1 MSAINSSADIGSAPV
16 ETIHVQSKKGRDYD
30 AKHPSADGNSNGSS
44 VSPIEVPKGL
54 PASGQ
59 EILEVDKKQR
69 GWFDFIKT
77 PQFWIVLALGQVL
90 SLCDTGTNTFTTELA
105 LVPWS
110 IPTLQ
115 NEFNYILMTLVYTTF
130 TIYKY
135 GFKNF
140 FKLLWKDGW
149 RYILLSFM
157 DVEGNFFT
165 VLAYRYTTILSAQ
178 LIEFW
183 AIVVVVIISFV
194 FLHVR
199 YHITQYMG
207 IIVCIGGMGIL
218 IASDHITGA
227 NGGTALDAVK
237 GDLFALAGATCY
249 GLSNVFEEFLVS
261 KRPMYEVIGMLGM
274 FGIIINGIT
283 MAAFD
288 RGSFSSSVW
297 EPKVGGYLT
306 GYTLILFLF
315 YTLVPVMFRLSSAAF
330 FNISLLTGNFW
341 GTAIGVS
348 VFGDHIHWMYPIAF
362 VLIIIGLVVY
372 FISESFLG
380 ESRKPWLGENQE
392 GGIVGLGTARR
403 RAEMPSVIV

>member
-1 MSAINSSADIGSAPV
+1 
-16 ETIHVQSKKGRDYD
+16 
-30 AKHPSADGNSNGSS
+30 
-44 VSPIEVPKGL
+44 
-54 PASGQ
+54 
-59 EILEVDKKQR
+59 
-69 GWFDFIKT
+69 
-77 PQFWIVLALGQVL
+77 
-90 SLCDTGTNTFTTELA
+90 
-105 LVPWS
+105 
-110 IPTLQ
+110 
-115 NEFNYILMTLVYTTF
+115 
-130 TIYKY
+130 
-135 GFKNF
+135 
-140 FKLLWKDGW
+140 
-149 RYILLSFM
+149 
-157 DVEGNFFT
+157 
-165 VLAYRYTTILSAQ
+165 
-178 LIEFW
+178 
-183 AIVVVVIISFV
+183 
-194 FLHVR
+194 
-199 YHITQYMG
+199 
-207 IIVCIGGMGIL
+207 MGIL

-227 NGGTALDAVK
+227 NGGTALNAVK

-306 GYTLILFLF
+306 GYTRILFLF

-392 GGIVGLGTARR
+392 GGIAGLGTARR
-403 RAEMPSVIV
+403 RAEMPSVVV